1 MKFID
6 PDNNDAVMTVN
17 PEHCCYKDGS
27 GDYKGEYGLILY
39 AMEEGMK
46 VDDTNEQEPWELPL
60 TIEQIVEYGDSSIE
74 IITNKTLDVTSE
86 KAVEN
91 DKEVI
96 VKKEKD
102 SSTSR
107 KKLKSN
113 DC

>member
-1 MKFID
+1 MIFQHK
-6 PDNNDAVMTVN
+6 N
-17 PEHCCYKDGS
+17 PLQVTNCQIA
-27 GDYKGEYGLILY
+27 EY
-39 AMEEGMK
+39 E
-46 VDDTNEQEPWELPL
+46 
-60 TIEQIVEYGDSSIE
+60 DSFVK
-74 IITNKTLDVTSE
+74 IITKKTHEKSSG

>member
-1 MKFID
+1 
-6 PDNNDAVMTVN
+6 MTIN
-17 PEHCCYKDGS
+17 PEHCFYKDGS
-27 GDYKGEYGLILY
+27 SEQDDEYGLILY
-39 AMEEGMK
+39 AMKEGTK
-46 VDDTNEQEPWELPL
+46 VDDLEEQEPWELPL